1 VPPEP
6 KHGYLIAKGNYQ
18 MGDKQS
24 NVADSGRDVESKQ
37 ADRAGQGDQK
47 EAAKIGVGI
56 VMEVDECDLGQ
67 EDIGGTKVIGI
78 VINQAGALA
87 EPNMEKKDKKD
98 KPAQKPDDV
107 VEATDTTSVLQGIVD
122 DHADIQNAHAES
134 REQLSNKS
142 KSLLRIGPGLITGVA
157 DDDPSGIGTYSV
169 AGAQFGYQLLWLAPV
184 CVPLM
189 IAVQEMC
196 GRIALVTSK
205 GLSAVIKENYSKL
218 LLYSVLVLLVGANTI
233 NVYADINIMAASM
246 KMLFGLQ
253 FALWATVL
261 TIGIVVAQITVPYKY
276 YVKFLKYACLSLL
289 AYVVIAVLPKV
300 HVDWNSVVSNMVTPQ
315 WNSSPGYILTIVGF
329 LGTTISP
336 YLFFWQ
342 AGEQIEDDIADGLT
356 DDSGYRA
363 SRIKSSEIRS
373 LRSDTA
379 VGMIFSQ
386 IVTIFIIVSTAATLH
401 VSGKTDIN
409 SAEDAAR
416 ALLPLGASA
425 YWLFT
430 LGILGVGLL
439 AIPTLAGSAAY
450 AVAET
455 AGWRNGLYRRFSR
468 ARGFYTTI
476 TLVIVA
482 GYLLNFVQVIS
493 PVKALL
499 YSAVLNGLVAPPLII
514 VLLFICNNR
523 KIMGKDRNGWLSNT
537 LGWLA
542 VIIMTVAGGLLIWS
556 LFTGKTT

>member
-1 VPPEP
+1 M
-6 KHGYLIAKGNYQ
+6 I
-18 MGDKQS
+18 
-24 NVADSGRDVESKQ
+24 
-37 ADRAGQGDQK
+37 
-47 EAAKIGVGI
+47 
-56 VMEVDECDLGQ
+56 
-67 EDIGGTKVIGI
+67 
-78 VINQAGALA
+78 
-87 EPNMEKKDKKD
+87 
-98 KPAQKPDDV
+98 AQKPVDV
-107 VEATDTTSVLQGIVD
+107 MEATDAVSVAKGVVD
-122 DHADIQNAHAES
+122 DHEDIQNAQTEPS
-134 REQLSNKS
+134 EQPPDKR

-196 GRIALVTSK
+196 GRLALVTSK
-205 GLSAVIKENYSKL
+205 GLSAIIKEYYPKW
-218 LLYSVLVLLVGANTI
+218 LLYSVLILLVGANTI
-233 NVYADINIMAASM
+233 NVYADLNIMAASM
-246 KMLFGLQ
+246 KMLFGLP

-261 TIGIVVAQITVPYKY
+261 TIGIVVAQIVVPYKH

-289 AYVVIAVLPKV
+289 AYVVIAVLPQV
-300 HVDWNSVVSNMVTPQ
+300 HVDWKAVVNNMVIPR
-315 WNSSPGYILTIVGF
+315 WNSDPQYILTIVGF

-356 DDSGYRA
+356 DDAGYRE
-363 SRIKSSEIRS
+363 SRIKRSEIRS
-373 LRSDTA
+373 VRADTA

-386 IVTIFIIVSTAATLH
+386 IVTIFIIISTAATLNI
-401 VSGKTDIN
+401 SGHTDIN
-409 SAEDAAR
+409 TAEDAAR

-430 LGILGVGLL
+430 LGILGVGLI

-455 AGWRNGLYRRFSR
+455 LGWRNGLYRRFSR
-468 ARGFYTTI
+468 AKGFYATI
-476 TLVIVA
+476 ALVIVV
-482 GYLLNFVQVIS
+482 GYLLNFVQAIS
-493 PVKALL
+493 PIKALL
-499 YSAVLNGLVAPPLII
+499 YSAVLNGLVAPPLIV

-523 KIMGKDRNGWLSNT
+523 KIVGKNANGWLSNI

-542 VIIMTVAGGLLIWS
+542 VALMSIAGGLLIWS
-556 LFTGKTT
+556 LFPGRAA

>member
-1 VPPEP
+1 
-6 KHGYLIAKGNYQ
+6 

-24 NVADSGRDVESKQ
+24 PVVDSDRDGRPKQ
-37 ADRAGQGDQK
+37 ADQAGQGDQE
-47 EAAKIGVGI
+47 EAGKIEVGMVIEADEGDLGEEDISDTKVAGI
-56 VMEVDECDLGQ
+56 VYDQ
-67 EDIGGTKVIGI
+67 GGGF
-78 VINQAGALA
+78 G
-87 EPNMEKKDKKD
+87 EPNVEKKDKL
-98 KPAQKPDDV
+98 AQKPDDV
-107 VEATDTTSVLQGIVD
+107 VEATDPVSVAHGVVE
-122 DHADIQNAHAES
+122 DHVDIQNAQAES
-134 REQLSNKS
+134 GDQLSSKT

-169 AGAQFGYQLLWLAPV
+169 AGAQFGYQLLWLAPM

-196 GRIALVTSK
+196 GRLALVTSK
-205 GLSAVIKENYSKL
+205 GLSAIIKEHYPKW
-218 LLYSVLVLLVGANTI
+218 LLYSVLMLLVGANTI

-246 KMLFGLQ
+246 KMLFGLP
-253 FALWATVL
+253 FALWATLL
-261 TIGIVVAQITVPYKY
+261 TIGIVVAQITIPYKY

-289 AYVVIAVLPKV
+289 AYVVIAVLPQV
-300 HVDWNSVVSNMVTPQ
+300 HVEWKLVAYNLASPQ
-315 WNSSPGYILTIVGF
+315 WNASPGYILTIVGF

-342 AGEQIEDDIADGLT
+342 AGEQIEDDIAEGLT
-356 DDSGYRA
+356 DDAGYRT
-363 SRIKSSEIRS
+363 SRVKSSEIRS
-373 LRSDTA
+373 IRSDTA

-386 IVTIFIIVSTAATLH
+386 IVTVFIIVSTAATLH

-409 SAEDAAR
+409 TAEDAAR

-468 ARGFYTTI
+468 AKGFYATI
-476 TLVIVA
+476 TVVIVA

-499 YSAVLNGLVAPPLII
+499 YSAVLNGLVAPPLIV

-523 KIMGKDRNGWLSNT
+523 KIVGKNANGWLSNA

-542 VIIMTVAGGLLIWS
+542 VVIMSLAGGLLIWS
-556 LFTGKTT
+556 LFTGKAA

>member
-1 VPPEP
+1 
-6 KHGYLIAKGNYQ
+6 
-18 MGDKQS
+18 MS
-24 NVADSGRDVESKQ
+24 SK
-37 ADRAGQGDQK
+37 
-47 EAAKIGVGI
+47 
-56 VMEVDECDLGQ
+56 
-67 EDIGGTKVIGI
+67 T
-78 VINQAGALA
+78 
-87 EPNMEKKDKKD
+87 
-98 KPAQKPDDV
+98 
-107 VEATDTTSVLQGIVD
+107 
-122 DHADIQNAHAES
+122 
-134 REQLSNKS
+134 
-142 KSLLRIGPGLITGVA
+142 KSLFRIGPGLITGVA

-169 AGAQFGYQLLWLAPV
+169 AGAQFGYQLLWLAPM

-196 GRIALVTSK
+196 GRLALVTSK
-205 GLSAVIKENYSKL
+205 GLSANIKEHYPKW
-218 LLYSVLVLLVGANTI
+218 LLYSVLMLLVGANTI

-246 KMLFGLQ
+246 KMLFGLP
-253 FALWATVL
+253 FELWATVL
-261 TIGIVVAQITVPYKY
+261 TVGIVVAQITIPYKY

-289 AYVVIAVLPKV
+289 AYVVIAVLPQV
-300 HVDWNSVVSNMVTPQ
+300 HVDWKQVVHNLITPQ
-315 WNSSPGYILTIVGF
+315 WNASPGYILTIVGF

-342 AGEQIEDDIADGLT
+342 AGEQIEDDIAENLT
-356 DDSGYRA
+356 DDAGFRA
-363 SRIKSSEIRS
+363 SRVKNSEIRS
-373 LRSDTA
+373 IRSDTA

-386 IVTIFIIVSTAATLH
+386 IVTVFIIVSTAATLH

-409 SAEDAAR
+409 TAEDAAR

-468 ARGFYTTI
+468 AKGFYATI
-476 TLVIVA
+476 TVVIVA

-493 PVKALL
+493 PIKALL
-499 YSAVLNGLVAPPLII
+499 YSAVFNGLVAPPLIV

-523 KIMGKDRNGWLSNT
+523 KIMGKNGNGWLSNT

-556 LFTGKTT
+556 LFTGKAA

>member
-1 VPPEP
+1 MV
-6 KHGYLIAKGNYQ
+6 NYKA
-18 MGDKQS
+18 GGLGES
-24 NVADSGRDVESKQ
+24 DV
-37 ADRAGQGDQK
+37 
-47 EAAKIGVGI
+47 
-56 VMEVDECDLGQ
+56 
-67 EDIGGTKVIGI
+67 
-78 VINQAGALA
+78 
-87 EPNMEKKDKKD
+87 KKDD
-98 KPAQKPDDV
+98 HFAQKPDDV
-107 VEATDTTSVLQGIVD
+107 VEATDAASLAQGVIE
-122 DHADIQNAHAES
+122 DHADIQSAQAES
-134 REQLSNKS
+134 QDQSSSKP
-142 KSLLRIGPGLITGVA
+142 KSLLRVGPGLITGVA

-169 AGAQFGYQLLWLAPV
+169 AGAQFGYQLLWLAPL

-196 GRIALVTSK
+196 GRVALVTNK
-205 GLSAVIKENYSKL
+205 GLSAIIKEYYPKW
-218 LLYSVLVLLVGANTI
+218 LLYSVLTLLIGANTI
-233 NVYADINIMAASM
+233 NIYADINIMAASM
-246 KMLFGLQ
+246 KMLFGLP

-261 TIGIVVAQITVPYKY
+261 TIGMVVAQIVVPYRH
-276 YVKFLKYACLSLL
+276 YVKFLKYACLSLF
-289 AYVVIAVLPKV
+289 AYVVIAVLPQV
-300 HVDWNSVVSNMVTPQ
+300 HVDWKLVVYNMVRPQ

-342 AGEQIEDDIADGLT
+342 AGEQIEDDIADGLI
-356 DDSGYRA
+356 DDAGYRA
-363 SRIKSSEIRS
+363 SRIKRSEIRS
-373 LRSDTA
+373 IRSDTA

-386 IVTIFIIVSTAATLH
+386 IVTIFIIISTAATLH

-409 SAEDAAR
+409 TAEDAAR

-430 LGILGVGLL
+430 LGILGVGLM

-468 ARGFYTTI
+468 AKGFYVTI
-476 TLVIVA
+476 ALVIFV

-499 YSAVLNGLVAPPLII
+499 YSAVLNGLVAPPLLV

-523 KIMGKDRNGWLSNT
+523 KIVGKNANGWLSNT

-542 VIIMTVAGGLLIWS
+542 VAIMSLAGGLLIWS
-556 LFTGKTT
+556 LFTGKAA

>member
-1 VPPEP
+1 
-6 KHGYLIAKGNYQ
+6 
-18 MGDKQS
+18 
-24 NVADSGRDVESKQ
+24 
-37 ADRAGQGDQK
+37 
-47 EAAKIGVGI
+47 
-56 VMEVDECDLGQ
+56 ME
-67 EDIGGTKVIGI
+67 
-78 VINQAGALA
+78 N
-87 EPNMEKKDKKD
+87 KDKI
-98 KPAQKPDDV
+98 AQTPGDV
-107 VEATDTTSVLQGIVD
+107 VEARDAPSVAKGVVD
-122 DHADIQNAHAES
+122 DHDDIQKAQTELH
-134 REQLSNKS
+134 EQPPDKR

-196 GRIALVTSK
+196 GRLALVTSK
-205 GLSAVIKENYSKL
+205 GLSANIKEYYPKW
-218 LLYSVLVLLVGANTI
+218 LLYSVLILLVGANTI

-246 KMLFGLQ
+246 KMLFGLP

-261 TIGIVVAQITVPYKY
+261 TIGIVMAQIIVPYKH
-276 YVKFLKYACLSLL
+276 YVKFLKYTCLSLL
-289 AYVVIAVLPKV
+289 VYVVIAVLPQV
-300 HVDWNSVVSNMVTPQ
+300 HVNWKSVVYNMVTPS
-315 WNSSPGYILTIVGF
+315 WNSDPGYILTIVGF

-356 DDSGYRA
+356 DDAGYRA
-363 SRIKSSEIRS
+363 SRIKRSEIRS
-373 LRSDTA
+373 IRSDTA
-379 VGMIFSQ
+379 VGMIYSQ
-386 IVTIFIIVSTAATLH
+386 IITIFIIISTAATLH
-401 VSGKTDIN
+401 VSGNTDIN

-416 ALLPLGASA
+416 ALLPLGTSA

-430 LGILGVGLL
+430 LGILGVGLI

-468 ARGFYTTI
+468 AKGFYATI
-476 TLVIVA
+476 TLVIVV

-499 YSAVLNGLVAPPLII
+499 YSAVLNGLVAPPLIV
-514 VLLFICNNR
+514 VLLFICNNSE
-523 KIMGKDRNGWLSNT
+523 IVGKNANGWLSNI

-542 VIIMTVAGGLLIWS
+542 VALMSIAGGLLIWS
-556 LFTGKTT
+556 LFPGKVA

>member
-1 VPPEP
+1 MR
-6 KHGYLIAKGNYQ
+6 KIKA
-18 MGDKQS
+18 
-24 NVADSGRDVESKQ
+24 ADMVY
-37 ADRAGQGDQK
+37 DQ
-47 EAAKIGVGI
+47 VG
-56 VMEVDECDLGQ
+56 GSQ
-67 EDIGGTKVIGI
+67 
-78 VINQAGALA
+78 
-87 EPNMEKKDKKD
+87 EPNMEKKDQ
-98 KPAQKPDDV
+98 PAQKPDDV
-107 VEATDTTSVLQGIVD
+107 VEATDPVSLSQGRVE
-122 DHADIQNAHAES
+122 DHADIKNAQTES
-134 REQLSNKS
+134 QDQQTNKS

-196 GRIALVTSK
+196 GRLALVTSK
-205 GLSAVIKENYSKL
+205 GLSAIIKENYSKW

-246 KMLFGLQ
+246 KMLFG
-253 FALWATVL
+253 FPFELWATLL
-261 TIGIVVAQITVPYKY
+261 TIGIVVAQIVIPYKY

-289 AYVVIAVLPKV
+289 AYVVIAVLPQV

-315 WNSSPGYILTIVGF
+315 WNASPGYILTIVGF

-342 AGEQIEDDIADGLT
+342 AGEQIEDDIAEGLT
-356 DDSGYRA
+356 DDAGYRA
-363 SRIKSSEIRS
+363 SKIKSSEIRS
-373 LRSDTA
+373 MRSDTA

-386 IVTIFIIVSTAATLH
+386 IVTVFIIVSTAATLH

-409 SAEDAAR
+409 TAEDAAR

-468 ARGFYTTI
+468 AKGFYASI
-476 TLVIVA
+476 TVVIVA

-499 YSAVLNGLVAPPLII
+499 YSAVLNGLVAPPLIV

-523 KIMGKDRNGWLSNT
+523 KIMGKNGNGWLSNT

-556 LFTGKTT
+556 LFTGKTA

>member
-1 VPPEP
+1 MVNHHAGGLGEP
-6 KHGYLIAKGNYQ
+6 
-18 MGDKQS
+18 
-24 NVADSGRDVESKQ
+24 DVK
-37 ADRAGQGDQK
+37 
-47 EAAKIGVGI
+47 
-56 VMEVDECDLGQ
+56 
-67 EDIGGTKVIGI
+67 
-78 VINQAGALA
+78 N
-87 EPNMEKKDKKD
+87 NNHH
-98 KPAQKPDDV
+98 AQKPDDV
-107 VEATDTTSVLQGIVD
+107 MEATDPASVAQGIVE
-122 DHADIQNAHAES
+122 DHADIQDAQAENQK
-134 REQLSNKS
+134 QLTNKS

-196 GRIALVTSK
+196 GRVALVTSK
-205 GLSAVIKENYSKL
+205 GLSAIIKEHYPKW
-218 LLYSVLVLLVGANTI
+218 LLYCVLVLLIGANTI

-246 KMLFGLQ
+246 KMLFGLS

-261 TIGIVVAQITVPYKY
+261 TIGMVVALIIVPYKQ
-276 YVKFLKYACLSLL
+276 YVKFLKFACLSLF
-289 AYVVIAVLPKV
+289 AYVVIALLPQV
-300 HVDWNSVVSNMVTPQ
+300 HVNWHSVFYNMVIPQ
-315 WNSSPGYILTIVGF
+315 WNSSPGYVLTIVGF

-342 AGEQIEDDIADGLT
+342 AGEQVEDDIAEGLT
-356 DDSGYRA
+356 DDAGDRA
-363 SRIKSSEIRS
+363 SQIKNSEIRS
-373 LRSDTA
+373 IRSDTA
-379 VGMIFSQ
+379 IGMIFSQ
-386 IVTIFIIVSTAATLH
+386 IVTIFIIVTTAATLH

-409 SAEDAAR
+409 TAEDAAR

-430 LGILGVGLL
+430 LGILGVGLM

-468 ARGFYTTI
+468 AKGFYATI
-476 TLVIVA
+476 AVVIIV

-499 YSAVLNGLVAPPLII
+499 YSAVLNGLVAPPLIV

-523 KIMGKDRNGWLSNT
+523 KIVGKNANGWLSNT
-537 LGWLA
+537 LGCLA
-542 VIIMTVAGGLLIWS
+542 VVLMSLAGGFLIWS
-556 LFTGKTT
+556 LFTAKAA

>member
-1 VPPEP
+1 V
-6 KHGYLIAKGNYQ
+6 
-18 MGDKQS
+18 DKDKDQEYGVEQS
-24 NVADSGRDVESKQ
+24 N
-37 ADRAGQGDQK
+37 
-47 EAAKIGVGI
+47 
-56 VMEVDECDLGQ
+56 
-67 EDIGGTKVIGI
+67 
-78 VINQAGALA
+78 A
-87 EPNMEKKDKKD
+87 EMPDKL
-98 KPAQKPDDV
+98 AQKPDDV
-107 VEATDTTSVLQGIVD
+107 VEATDSTSVAQGVVE
-122 DHADIQNAHAES
+122 DHADIQNAQAEG
-134 REQLSNKS
+134 REQSSSKT

-169 AGAQFGYQLLWLAPV
+169 AGAQFGYQLLWLAPL

-196 GRIALVTSK
+196 GRLALVTSK
-205 GLSAVIKENYSKL
+205 GLSAVIKEHYPKW
-218 LLYSVLVLLVGANTI
+218 LLYSVLILLVGANTI

-246 KMLFGLQ
+246 KMLFGFS
-253 FALWATVL
+253 FALWATLL
-261 TIGIVVAQITVPYKY
+261 TVGIVVAQIAIPYKH

-289 AYVVIAVLPKV
+289 AYVVIAVLPQV
-300 HVDWNSVVSNMVTPQ
+300 HVEWKLVAYNLVRPQ
-315 WNSSPGYILTIVGF
+315 WNASPGYILTIVGF

-342 AGEQIEDDIADGLT
+342 AGEQVEDDIAEGLT
-356 DDSGYRA
+356 DDAGYRT
-363 SRIKSSEIRS
+363 SLVKSSEIRS
-373 LRSDTA
+373 IRSDTA

-386 IVTIFIIVSTAATLH
+386 IVTVFIIVSTAATLH

-409 SAEDAAR
+409 TAEDAAR
-416 ALLPLGASA
+416 ALLPLGESA

-468 ARGFYTTI
+468 AKGFYATI
-476 TLVIVA
+476 TVIIVA
-482 GYLLNFVQVIS
+482 GYLFNLVQVIS

-499 YSAVLNGLVAPPLII
+499 YSAVLNGLVAPPLIV
-514 VLLFICNNR
+514 VLLLICNNR
-523 KIMGKDRNGWLSNT
+523 KIVGKNANGWLSNT

-542 VIIMTVAGGLLIWS
+542 VVIMSLAGGLLIWS
-556 LFTGKTT
+556 LFTGKAV